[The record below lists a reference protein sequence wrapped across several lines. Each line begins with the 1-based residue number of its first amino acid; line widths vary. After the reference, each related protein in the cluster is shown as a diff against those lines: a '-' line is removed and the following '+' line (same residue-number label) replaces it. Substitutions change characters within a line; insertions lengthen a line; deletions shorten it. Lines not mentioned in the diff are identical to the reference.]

1 MFYVNFDWIC
11 AIYWRHLLVIFTPF
25 LLIRL
30 SRLHLCRSIQS
41 FFFEI
46 TAFSNFHTAVVLFSS
61 LVFCS
66 YSVLYDKIFS
76 ITGHL
81 KEHERT
87 HTVEK
92 PFKCKNCDKSFS
104 TYLPRNQTHTGEKPF
119 KCKNCDKSFSTYLPR
134 NQTHTGEKPF
144 KCSKY
149 DKIFPITGQWKEHKR
164 THTGEKPFKCTNSEK
179 GLSTYSPWD
188 ILDAQSMTR

>member
-1 MFYVNFDWIC
+1 MYYVNFDWIC

-87 HTVEK
+87 HT
-92 PFKCKNCDKSFS
+92 
-104 TYLPRNQTHTGEKPF
+104 GEKPF
-119 KCKNCDKSFSTYLPR
+119 KCTNCDKSFLRP
-134 NQTHTGEKPF
+134 NEINIHE
-144 KCSKY
+144 
-149 DKIFPITGQWKEHKR
+149 R
-164 THTGEKPFKCTNSEK
+164 THTGEKPFKCTKCDKSFTNSGDMK
-179 GLSTYSPWD
+179 KHFRRHHD
-188 ILDAQSMTR
+188 ITQDALVQKRFPIVLLQDIGDLLK